1 MEMARIGTK
10 TLETRFVCD
19 FVVRN
24 FEQLLASHPVGRSM
38 SVPFCT
44 YDMFKA
50 DFHVYPN
57 GVCEQPGFLVTGI
70 VRTDDIPKPVTA
82 SFGVKLLHPRLTSS
96 VYCCKDF
103 KERRWDPETGAE
115 DMRVESRRVS
125 VDAIRN
131 HYLDETG
138 SITLR
143 VEFILKKNTFGDERM
158 QRQITL
164 LPDDRQR
171 MNTDYINEVGSLL
184 QSHTFADVVLIAQGK
199 EFKAHRNI
207 LCARSSAF
215 KSMLL
220 GNMSESSSGCI
231 EISDAAPET
240 LASFLEFLY
249 TGSCKVNAGGSAGS
263 TSLEKI
269 LGTWH
274 YREPFSPAGCFE
286 VMAPPPPRHAEDA
299 IWRGN
304 LPLRWES
311 SDFLEGPAEEF
322 EEGIWAVRL
331 SDSTTLTLM
340 LNRSECRQEQETIDD
355 TADMLHVVHEAV
367 VMHDDIISCSSS
379 SALAFRFDVL
389 QPALQAWGDLL
400 VLADKYCAVDLI
412 TFCESKLINW
422 LCVPTAAFIL
432 KVASEASRR
441 ELKLRVLAFITLDD
455 SKMHAVH
462 DTRSFDD
469 LPRELQLEVM
479 EACMNIK
486 QSRKRSS
493 VAISGFEFPD
503 NSDWMRLSNAQLRR
517 ACAERSL
524 STADSFACLCRETSR
539 ETLLRLLRAQDL

>member
-1 MEMARIGTK
+1 MEMARIDTK
-10 TLETRFVCD
+10 MTETRFVCD

-57 GVCEQPGFLVTGI
+57 GVEGDPGFLVTGI

-82 SFGVKLLHPRLTSS
+82 SFGVKLLHPRMISS

-103 KERRWDPETGAE
+103 KKRRWDPETEAE
-115 DMRVESRRVS
+115 DMRVESRHVS

-143 VEFILKKNTFGDERM
+143 VEFILKTLLKECTGDERM

-171 MNTDYINEVGSLL
+171 MNTDYVNEVGGLL
-184 QSHTFADVVLIAQGK
+184 QSHTFADVVLIARGT

-286 VMAPPPPRHAEDA
+286 VMKQAEGA

-304 LPLRWES
+304 LPLRYES
-311 SDFLEGPAEEF
+311 PDFLEGPAQES
-322 EEGIWAVRL
+322 EEGIWTVQL
-331 SDSTTLTLM
+331 SDSATLTL
-340 LNRSECRQEQETIDD
+340 RQERETIDD
-355 TADMLHVVHEAV
+355 TADMLL
-367 VMHDDIISCSSS
+367 VMHDDIISWSSS

-400 VLADKYCAVDLI
+400 VLADKYCAIDLI

-441 ELKLRVLAFITLDD
+441 ELKLRVLAFITLDA
-455 SKMHAVH
+455 STLHAVH

-469 LPRELQLEVM
+469 LPRELALEVM
-479 EACMNIK
+479 EAYMNITR
-486 QSRKRSS
+486 SRKRSS

-503 NSDWMRLSNAQLRR
+503 NSDWIRLSNAQLRR

-524 STADSFACLCRETSR
+524 QTAGSR
-539 ETLLRLLRAQDL
+539 ETLLRLLQAQAS

>member
-1 MEMARIGTK
+1 MEMARIDTK
-10 TLETRFVCD
+10 MTETRFVCD

-57 GVCEQPGFLVTGI
+57 GVEGDPGFLVTGI

-82 SFGVKLLHPRLTSS
+82 SFGVKLLHPRMISS

-103 KERRWDPETGAE
+103 KERRWDPETEAE
-115 DMRVESRRVS
+115 DMRVESRHVS

-171 MNTDYINEVGSLL
+171 MNTDYVNEVGGLL
-184 QSHTFADVVLIAQGK
+184 QSHTFADVVLIAQGT

-269 LGTWH
+269 VCAS
-274 YREPFSPAGCFE
+274 RI
-286 VMAPPPPRHAEDA
+286 PPR
-299 IWRGN
+299 
-304 LPLRWES
+304 PLEA
-311 SDFLEGPAEEF
+311 L
-322 EEGIWAVRL
+322 RL
-331 SDSTTLTLM
+331 KAGSWKL
-340 LNRSECRQEQETIDD
+340 SERCC
-355 TADMLHVVHEAV
+355 H
-367 VMHDDIISCSSS
+367 
-379 SALAFRFDVL
+379 
-389 QPALQAWGDLL
+389 
-400 VLADKYCAVDLI
+400 
-412 TFCESKLINW
+412 
-422 LCVPTAAFIL
+422 
-432 KVASEASRR
+432 
-441 ELKLRVLAFITLDD
+441 
-455 SKMHAVH
+455 
-462 DTRSFDD
+462 
-469 LPRELQLEVM
+469 
-479 EACMNIK
+479 
-486 QSRKRSS
+486 
-493 VAISGFEFPD
+493 
-503 NSDWMRLSNAQLRR
+503 LRR
-517 ACAERSL
+517 ALGTSRWPWAL
-524 STADSFACLCRETSR
+524 SGGSWHFQMAFDTSR
-539 ETLLRLLRAQDL
+539 EILALPKGPLYFQRVYSTSKRSPFFFQRAHSISKGPILFPKGAHSTSKRGPYYFQRAHTISNVPILLPKGPFYFQKGPILLPEGPFYFQVAFATSSR

>member
-57 GVCEQPGFLVTGI
+57 GVEGDPGFLVTGI

-82 SFGVKLLHPRLTSS
+82 SFGVKLLHPGLPIS
-96 VYCCKDF
+96 VHSCKDF
-103 KERRWDPETGAE
+103 KERTWDPETE
-115 DMRVESRRVS
+115 HMDFRHVS

-138 SITLR
+138 SIILR
-143 VEFILKKNTFGDERM
+143 VEFTLKTSLKEC
-158 QRQITL
+158 
-164 LPDDRQR
+164 DDRQR
-171 MNTDYINEVGSLL
+171 INTNYINEVGSLL
-184 QSHTFADVVLIAQGK
+184 QSHTFSDVVLIAQGK

-215 KSMLL
+215 ESMLL
-220 GNMSESSSGCI
+220 GHMSESSSGRI

-249 TGSCKVNAGGSAGS
+249 TGTCKVNADDRFAFG
-263 TSLEKI
+263 
-269 LGTWH
+269 
-274 YREPFSPAGCFE
+274 
-286 VMAPPPPRHAEDA
+286 
-299 IWRGN
+299 
-304 LPLRWES
+304 
-311 SDFLEGPAEEF
+311 LEG
-322 EEGIWAVRL
+322 
-331 SDSTTLTLM
+331 
-340 LNRSECRQEQETIDD
+340 IDD
-355 TADMLHVVHEAV
+355 IADMLLVIHANPDEPD
-367 VMHDDIISCSSS
+367 HDFC
-379 SALAFRFDVL
+379 LDVL
-389 QPALQAWGDLL
+389 QPVLQAWGDLL
-400 VLADKYCAVDLI
+400 VLADKYCAIDLI

-517 ACAERSL
+517 ACAEWSL
-524 STADSFACLCRETSR
+524 STAGSR
-539 ETLLRLLRAQDL
+539 ETLLKLLQAQAL